1 MIFVD
6 SNVLVAL
13 VDPRDALRDRAAA
26 DMSVLRSKPL
36 LLTWPVL
43 TESLHFLRT
52 APMRMALD
60 QVIESFGLGLAAPH
74 LSPALQDVLSWL
86 RRYKDH
92 RPDFTDAYLV
102 IATSLDRKLRVWS
115 YDSEFRTI
123 WRRPDGS
130 PVPMAVK

>member
-13 VDPRDALRDRAAA
+13 VDPRDALRSKAAA
-26 DMSVLRSKPL
+26 DLSALRVKPL

-43 TESLHFLRT
+43 TESLHFLKT
-52 APMRMALD
+52 APARFALEK
-60 QVIESFGLGLAAPH
+60 VIAGFSLRLADERLTP
-74 LSPALQDVLSWL
+74 SMQDVLTWM
-86 RRYKDH
+86 RRYADH

-102 IATSLDRKLRVWS
+102 NASLLDKGAKVWT

-130 PVPMAVK
+130 MVPMAVK

>member
-13 VDPRDALRDRAAA
+13 VDPRDALRSKAAA
-26 DMSVLRSKPL
+26 DLSTLRVKPL

-43 TESLHFLRT
+43 TESLHFLKT
-52 APMRMALD
+52 APARFALEK
-60 QVIESFGLGLAAPH
+60 VITGFSLRLAEERLTP
-74 LSPALQDVLSWL
+74 SMNDVMTWM
-86 RRYKDH
+86 RRYADH

-102 IATSLDRKLRVWS
+102 NASLLDKAAKVWT

-130 PVPMAVK
+130 MVPMAVK